1 MILKLLLI
9 SLFLFPIAILI
20 SQSNTKINK
29 IAITN
34 FKVDSVIKK
43 EEANQINKLIEKK
56 IINLNLYS
64 LATTKSVNNAY
75 KEKASEIRGCMATEC
90 ALKIGKYLNV
100 DKVIDGTITKQNDE
114 YIVKVYIIDVDR
126 KRIEFSD
133 TVVLK
138 SIRESDENFELFAK
152 NLQAHTMGLPWKR
165 EKSRLPFIWR
175 SSLFSGWGQW
185 YEGNQKKGFL
195 FMGTG
200 GVLLVNFI
208 YSYNQYESTGKAYE
222 STPTIPYTLNEM
234 PC

>member
-1 MILKLLLI
+1 
-9 SLFLFPIAILI
+9 
-20 SQSNTKINK
+20 
-29 IAITN
+29 
-34 FKVDSVIKK
+34 
-43 EEANQINKLIEKK
+43 
-56 IINLNLYS
+56 
-64 LATTKSVNNAY
+64 
-75 KEKASEIRGCMATEC
+75 MATEC

-222 STPTIPYTLNEM
+222 STPTIPYTLNENALLINYLLLKPKKNALIKSENYFRNSTYLLM
-234 PC
+234 GFWIWNIIDVSFFEYTGNEVSMKIDLVPGFNSKLHASSYSFNFSFLKFF